1 MNYIETEISGLWI
14 IEPDVLGDDR
24 GIFFHSFRMAEIT
37 SHLGY
42 FPVVQEYESHSKKGV
57 IRGLHLQVGEYSQA
71 KLARC
76 VRGALLD
83 VAVDLRFGSPTFGKH
98 VATVLS
104 AENKRQ
110 LFVPRGFA
118 HGILALEEDTILQYK
133 VDNPY
138 HPQSEYCLRF
148 DDPDLGINWASF
160 GVRLSDFIVS
170 QKDKN
175 ALSLQ
180 EFINKLGRE

>member
-1 MNYIETEISGLWI
+1 MNYIETEISDLWM
-14 IEPDVLGDDR
+14 IEPEVLSDDR
-24 GIFFHSFRMAEIT
+24 GCFFHTFRMAEIT
-37 SHLGY
+37 SRLGY
-42 FPVVQEYESHSKKGV
+42 FPVVQEYESHSKRGV

-76 VRGALLD
+76 VHGALLD
-83 VAVDLRFGSPTFGKH
+83 VAVDLRAGSSTFGKH
-98 VATVLS
+98 VATLLS

-118 HGILALEEDTILQYK
+118 HGVLALEEGTVLQYK

-148 DDPDLGINWASF
+148 DDPDLAIDWGSF
-160 GVRLSDFIVS
+160 GVDCSEFVVS
-170 QKDKN
+170 QKDRG
-175 ALSLQ
+175 AMSFQ
-180 EFINKLGRE
+180 DFVNKVGR

>member
-1 MNYIETEISGLWI
+1 MNYIETEIPGLWI
-14 IEPDVLGDDR
+14 IEPEVLGDDR

-37 SHLGY
+37 SKLDY
-42 FPVVQEYESHSKKGV
+42 FPVVQEYESHSKRGV
-57 IRGLHLQVGEYSQA
+57 IRGLHLQVGEYAQS

-76 VRGALLD
+76 VHGSLLD

-98 VATVLS
+98 VSTVLS

-148 DDPDLGINWASF
+148 DDVDLGINWAGF
-160 GVRLSDFIVS
+160 GVDSIEFIVS
-170 QKDKN
+170 QKDRG
-175 ALSLQ
+175 AMSFQ
-180 EFINKLGRE
+180 DFMNKVGR